1 MLTCISR
8 RRPALWCLAAAAL
21 LLAVCSKS
29 SPLYPLNDWMDA
41 NIFYTAGKAMM
52 NGQVLYRDVF
62 DHKGPL
68 LYLVYGLG
76 WLADRSGFFGVWLI
90 EVAAFA
96 AFLCAGLRTAE
107 LFAGPLHPAW
117 VLLPGAAVAAGRTF
131 AHGGS
136 AEELCLPLLA
146 WTLYAALR
154 FFAARPADRRP
165 LPLRQAALLGAAAG
179 CVLWVKF
186 TMLGLFA
193 GFAAALAA
201 GYLRAGW
208 GKRLAQSIA
217 AYLAGLAAT
226 LLPWLGY
233 FGANGALADFFGVYF
248 GDNLFLYAG
257 QGGGF
262 APLAAAGNVAQRL
275 WWACHDAPA
284 MLALAALGF
293 GWLLARRR
301 FGCAL
306 AAAAMGGCLAVTAL
320 AFGDYH
326 IYYALPLAVFA
337 PLGAVPPVRLANCLT
352 PAPVLRKL
360 LPAAGCAAALAF
372 CLLASP
378 NAGQMLRPADALP
391 QYRFA
396 ARMQAEGGGAL
407 LNYGT
412 LDGGFYTVTGQLPPC
427 KYFCVTNLPL
437 PAQQQQQDALLAAGG
452 VSWVVAR
459 DGALDSR
466 FANCTLVDTAS
477 YDGGEGTATWYLYR
491 VQGSA
496 PDPG

>member
-1 MLTCISR
+1 MPSQCCPR
-8 RRPALWCLAAAAL
+8 RKALLWCLAAAAL

-68 LYLVYGLG
+68 LYLVYGVG
-76 WLADRSGFFGVWLI
+76 WLLHRTGFWGVWGI
-90 EVAAFA
+90 EVLAFA
-96 AFLCAGLRTAE
+96 AFLYAGLRTAE

-117 VLLPGAAVAAGRTF
+117 VLVPGAAAASGATF

-136 AEELCLPLLA
+136 AEELCLPLLGA
-146 WTLYAALR
+146 ALYAVLR
-154 FFAARPADRRP
+154 FFAARPDRRRP

-193 GFAAALAA
+193 GLALALAA

-208 GKRLAQSIA
+208 GGRLLQSIA
-217 AYLAGLAAT
+217 AFLAGLAAT
-226 LLPWLGY
+226 LLPWLVY
-233 FGANGALADFFGVYF
+233 FGANGALGDFFGVYF

-257 QGGGF
+257 QTSGF
-262 APLAAAGNVAQRL
+262 APGAAAFAVVQRL
-275 WWACHDAPA
+275 WWACHDAPLPA
-284 MLALAALGF
+284 LLAAAGF
-293 GWLLARRR
+293 VWLAVRRR
-301 FGCAL
+301 GCAL
-306 AAAAMGGCLAVTAL
+306 AAAAMAACLAVTAF

-326 IYYALPLAVFA
+326 IYYALPLSVFA
-337 PLGAVPPVRLANCLT
+337 PLGLVPLAGL
-352 PAPVLRKL
+352 ARR
-360 LPAAGCAAALAF
+360 LPALPARLRRVLPGAGAVLAVGF

-378 NAGQMLRPADALP
+378 NADQLLRPAQQLP

-396 ARMQAEGGGAL
+396 ADIRADGGGTL

-412 LDGGFYTVTGQLPPC
+412 LDGGFYTVAGQLPPC

-437 PAQQQQQDALLAAGG
+437 AEQQQQQDALLAAGG
-452 VSWVVAR
+452 VDYVVTLDA
-459 DGALDSR
+459 GLDSR
-466 FANCTLVDTAS
+466 FANCTPMDAMT
-477 YDGGEGTATWYLYR
+477 YDGGEGPVTWYLYR
-491 VQGSA
+491 VTA
-496 PDPG
+496 